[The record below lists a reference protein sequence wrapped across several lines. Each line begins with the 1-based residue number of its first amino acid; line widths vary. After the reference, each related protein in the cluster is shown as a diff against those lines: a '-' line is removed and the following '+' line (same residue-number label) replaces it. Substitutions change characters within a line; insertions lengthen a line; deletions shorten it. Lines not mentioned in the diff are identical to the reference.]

1 MRIAA
6 YNVENLFDRAKVFN
20 DETDAHQDVLD
31 AHAELNTLFERD
43 TYSDADKA
51 RMLVIMESLGIL
63 NDNDGRFVR
72 LRKIRGR
79 IIRRP
84 RDRTKPR
91 EIVAG
96 GRDDWIG
103 WVELKTEPVDEI
115 AMMLTARVMFDAGA
129 DILGVVEAEN
139 RPVLKRF
146 QEDMARKLGLS
157 ETYAHL
163 MLVDGNDARGIDVGL
178 ATRAGFPIERVRSHV
193 DKLRGEDPEDVPTA
207 ADQPIFSRDCPEY
220 EVKTPSG
227 ETIMVLVN
235 HFKSKFGGNSPS
247 SRAKRIAQARAVTRY
262 YQRLR
267 DEGFENIAVLGDLND
282 TPDSEELQP
291 LLSTELRDISEHPQF
306 TVEFAIADADNKG
319 HGTFGLGNDNDKIDY
334 LLLSPALFARATGG
348 GIFRKGAWPGSR
360 PPRWAVY
367 PELTEKHHAA
377 SDHHLIFADID
388 I

>member
-115 AMMLTARVMFDAGA
+115 AMMLTARVM
-129 DILGVVEAEN
+129 
-139 RPVLKRF
+139 
-146 QEDMARKLGLS
+146 
-157 ETYAHL
+157 
-163 MLVDGNDARGIDVGL
+163 
-178 ATRAGFPIERVRSHV
+178 
-193 DKLRGEDPEDVPTA
+193 
-207 ADQPIFSRDCPEY
+207 
-220 EVKTPSG
+220 
-227 ETIMVLVN
+227 
-235 HFKSKFGGNSPS
+235 S
-247 SRAKRIAQARAVTRY
+247 S
-262 YQRLR
+262 
-267 DEGFENIAVLGDLND
+267 
-282 TPDSEELQP
+282 
-291 LLSTELRDISEHPQF
+291 
-306 TVEFAIADADNKG
+306 
-319 HGTFGLGNDNDKIDY
+319 
-334 LLLSPALFARATGG
+334 
-348 GIFRKGAWPGSR
+348 
-360 PPRWAVY
+360 
-367 PELTEKHHAA
+367 
-377 SDHHLIFADID
+377 
-388 I
+388 